1 MARLRA
7 VDVRYLFVHTA
18 ASTHPES
25 GKPMRNVD
33 AAEIHR
39 WHIDN
44 GWAGV
49 GYHFVILDPFHD
61 RFPDGT
67 LQVGR
72 PLEFAGAHVEGVN
85 HCSIGICCVG
95 DGDRRPFTEAQTA
108 TLATLVGRLMA
119 EYDVPL
125 ARVLGHHEINDLVIG
140 HEVSP
145 AYRTAKTC
153 PGALVPMDALRDRI
167 AGLLVE
173 AHTLPVPRLAP
184 PTGAPHLPGS
194 PA

>member
-1 MARLRA
+1 MSRLRA
-7 VDVRYLFVHTA
+7 VDVRYLFIHTA
-18 ASTHPES
+18 ES
-25 GKPMRNVD
+25 SDPGSGAPMRNVD

-39 WHIDN
+39 WHIN
-44 GWAGV
+44 QGWAGI
-49 GYHFVILDPFHD
+49 GYHFVILDPYHD
-61 RFPDGT
+61 RLPDGT
-67 LQVGR
+67 LQTGR
-72 PLEFAGAHVEGVN
+72 PLEYAGAHVEGVN

-95 DGDRRPFTEAQTA
+95 DGDRRPFTSAQMA
-108 TLATLVGRLMA
+108 TLATLVGQLMT

-145 AYRTAKTC
+145 AYRTTKSC

-173 AHTLPVPRLAP
+173 AHTFPAPHLAP
-184 PTGAPHLPGS
+184 PIGASPLPES
-194 PA
+194 HA